1 MKKIQ
6 SIRKLRN
13 SSQNTFILTNL
24 NAKQTRHSH
33 SQKTLARIMNL
44 WGLKMESKT

>member
-1 MKKIQ
+1 MKKNQ

-13 SSQNTFILTNL
+13 SSQNTFILTNR
-24 NAKQTRHSH
+24 NAKQQTRHSC
-33 SQKTLARIMNL
+33 SQKTLPRMDL